1 MVSEIYSKS
10 LDYDVEGMMD
20 KIYTSQIGKEI
31 AVLDENYLF
40 FFKFSSVNMN
50 KSPSFD
56 LHAVHK
62 SDTLNSEL
70 WQYATKSIDSNKLT
84 KH

>member
-1 MVSEIYSKS
+1 MRFYLGGSKLHLELVSEIDSKS

-40 FFKFSSVNMN
+40 F
-50 KSPSFD
+50 
-56 LHAVHK
+56 
-62 SDTLNSEL
+62 
-70 WQYATKSIDSNKLT
+70 
-84 KH
+84 